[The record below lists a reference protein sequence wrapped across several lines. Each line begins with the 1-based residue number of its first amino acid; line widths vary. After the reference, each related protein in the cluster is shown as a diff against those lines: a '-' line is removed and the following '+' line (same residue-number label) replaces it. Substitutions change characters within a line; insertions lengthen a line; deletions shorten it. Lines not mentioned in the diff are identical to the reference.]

1 MWVTMNFDF
10 NQHFKTYSTNL
21 FFNEL
26 TYSDLLLDVC
36 AFSNTLNDLEI
47 VGLKIKSPYLTM
59 VGLISCFIKNKTA
72 VLISPLE
79 TDSSI
84 ENLRSQVKFDVVIED
99 NYFNFQKSKSTF
111 SFPSIKQDVPSV
123 VVFSSGTTN
132 APKGVALSFNNI
144 YFSALGFIE
153 YFNQK
158 ENEVSLM
165 NLPHNHV
172 GGLMTLWRS
181 FFSGGS
187 IITDSKKN
195 ADFISLVPLQL
206 KRWIKNDE
214 QLSLL
219 KACRVILIGG
229 APLSEAL
236 KEESLSHGLKLYETY
251 GMSETTSLMT
261 INGEVLPYRKLALD
275 SDGSFLVDGLVKS
288 LGYFQNQKYHPH
300 NKGPLKTNDKGK
312 LNQDGTFKFIERS
325 DLIFISGG
333 ENINPLMVE
342 EIAKQ
347 CPGIADAYLVPIQD
361 EKWGDMGV
369 MLYESKEESIS
380 PETLKNYLK
389 ASLHPHLVPK
399 YFFETKINFEGS
411 LKPKRS
417 ELKIIAKKL
426 YLKTIFSFDF
436 IENKNAPLIV
446 FFHGF
451 LGDKEDFK
459 LIANKLESKFS
470 YLFIDLPGHG
480 QTKIENFY
488 SLSDIMNKL
497 SEFIKIFSDTPIF
510 YGYSMGGR
518 IALNL
523 SLNYITP
530 TFLIL
535 ESAGLGLS
543 SVEDQVERK
552 KHDIELFTDIN
563 EASSFISHWYLNP
576 IFAPYKS
583 SEIFDLDCERKSKHS
598 LTEWRDSQV
607 YLSQGCFP
615 LKIENL
621 EKLEQSSLPH
631 LYIYGEMDPKYAA
644 AAINFKNSIEIKS
657 AGHNPNKTHP
667 SEIAAILTETLKYF
681 SS

>member
-1 MWVTMNFDF
+1 MNFDF
-10 NQHFKTYSTNL
+10 NQHFKNYSTHL
-21 FFNEL
+21 FFNES
-26 TYSDLLLDVC
+26 TYGDLLLDVS
-36 AFSNTLNDLEI
+36 AFSNTLDHLDT

-59 VGLISCFIKNKTA
+59 VGLLSCLIRNKTA

-79 TDSSI
+79 TEAST
-84 ENLRSQVKFDVVIED
+84 ERLHSQIKFEAIIED
-99 NYFNFQKSKSTF
+99 HHFKNLKSQTDFTF
-111 SFPSIKQDVPSV
+111 CSIDQDRASV

-144 YFSALGFIE
+144 YYSALGFIE
-153 YFNQK
+153 YFKQRD
-158 ENEVSLM
+158 NEVSLM

-172 GGLMTLWRS
+172 GGLMTLWRT

-187 IITDSKKN
+187 LISESKKN

-206 KRWIKNDE
+206 KRWMDNIE

-219 KACRVILIGG
+219 KKCRVILIGG
-229 APLSEAL
+229 APLTETLKTEAV
-236 KEESLSHGLKLYETY
+236 KSGLNIFETY

-275 SDGSFLVDGLVKS
+275 TEGFFLVDGPVKS
-288 LGYFQNQKYHPH
+288 LGYFQNQKFYPH
-300 NKGPLKTNDKGK
+300 REGPFKTNDKGE
-312 LNQDGTFKFIERS
+312 LTVSGTFKFKERS

-333 ENINPLMVE
+333 ENINPLIVE
-342 EIAKQ
+342 DAAKI
-347 CPGIADAYLVPIQD
+347 CPDINDAYLLPIQD
-361 EKWGDMGV
+361 EKWGEMGV
-369 MLYESKEESIS
+369 MLYETKGKTIS
-380 PETLKNYLK
+380 PETLENHLK
-389 ASLHPHLVPK
+389 KFLHPYLVPK

-417 ELKIIAKKL
+417 ELKNIAKEL

-436 IENKNAPLIV
+436 IENKNAPLMV

-459 LIANKLESKFS
+459 IIARKLGSKFS

-480 QTKIENFY
+480 QTKIENFH
-488 SLSDIMNKL
+488 SLSDIMTKL
-497 SEFIKIFSDTPIF
+497 SDLIKFFDAEPYF

-523 SLNYITP
+523 SLNYINP
-530 TFLIL
+530 KFLIL

-543 SVEDQVERK
+543 NSEEKIDRRK
-552 KHDIELFTDIN
+552 SDLNLFSDTND
-563 EASSFISHWYLNP
+563 AQSFIKNWYCNP
-576 IFAPYKS
+576 MFAPYKN
-583 SEIFDLDCERKSKHS
+583 SESFNQDCEKKSKHS
-598 LTEWRDSQV
+598 LTEWRDSQI

-615 LKIENL
+615 TMGENL
-621 EKLEQSSLPH
+621 EKFTKTTFPH
-631 LYIYGEMDPKYAA
+631 LYIYGEDDSKYAA
-644 AAINFKNSIEIKS
+644 NKSYFKNTIEIKG

-667 SEIAAILTETLKYF
+667 SEIAELLTKTLK
-681 SS
+681 